1 VKNRFIKGRF
11 PLFLCL
17 AILFISGCAT
27 SPDRSKPPPSS
38 PALKGQESGK
48 DPFSGL
54 PERYRVKAR
63 AYEKR
68 GDLPNALRSWEVVKS
83 FVPGDAEA
91 ERKVAQLEKQIP
103 AVADQHFHKGVA
115 FFNTHS
121 YALAR
126 KEFLSALYLN
136 PDQAEAIQYLKER
149 LAGNDFLTYEVKK
162 GDTLKEVARK
172 VYEDPQKDFLI
183 AYFNGLR
190 VEGPLEPPLLLRM
203 PVLAPPPV
211 KKTSA
216 PAKSEAEYKFEMT
229 LDPQEVPERAGGTD
243 REKKHQES
251 TALAEAH
258 YLKGVNF
265 FVEEQIEKAIQ
276 EWETTLSLEPK
287 HPKAKKDIET
297 ARNLLQKLE
306 KIK

>member
-1 VKNRFIKGRF
+1 VKNRFIKGIF
-11 PLFLCL
+11 PLFLSL

-27 SPDRSKPPPSS
+27 SPERSKTPPSP
-38 PALKGQESGK
+38 PALKGQEDGK
-48 DPFSGL
+48 DPFSDL

-68 GDLPNALRSWEVVKS
+68 GDLPNALRSWEVVKG
-83 FVPGDAEA
+83 FVPEDAEA

-103 AVADQHFHKGVA
+103 AAADQHFHKGVA
-115 FFNTHS
+115 LFNTHS
-121 YALAR
+121 YPLAR

-136 PDQAEAIQYLKER
+136 PDHAEAFQYLKER
-149 LAGNDFLTYEVKK
+149 LAGKDFLTYEVRK

-172 VYEDPQKDFLI
+172 IYEDPQKDFLI
-183 AYFNGLR
+183 AHFNGLR
-190 VEGPLEPPLLLRM
+190 VEAPIEPPLLLRM
-203 PVLAPPPV
+203 PVLAPPPG

-229 LDPQEVPERAGGTD
+229 LDTQEVLERD
-243 REKKHQES
+243 REEKHQES

-265 FVEEQIEKAIQ
+265 FVEEKIEKAIQ
-276 EWETTLSLEPK
+276 EWETTLSLEPR